1 MNDIA
6 STYHHTSGF
15 IPCSGAFTCTDGK
28 DLAIII
34 TGMNFQDFD
43 NGNFPITFDG
53 VINDM
58 TETANI
64 GASDKTRMV
73 DFNVEMSEMF
83 YFVGVPVP
91 QPPI

>member
-1 MNDIA
+1 M
-6 STYHHTSGF
+6 TSGF

-28 DLAIII
+28 DLSIII
-34 TGMNFQDFD
+34 TGMNFQDFN

-58 TETANI
+58 TENANT

-73 DFNVEMSEMF
+73 DFNVEMSKIS

>member
-1 MNDIA
+1 MLLHDAIQA
-6 STYHHTSGF
+6 S
-15 IPCSGAFTCTDGK
+15 AFTSNETLTCIDGK

-34 TGMNFQDFD
+34 TGMNFQDFN
-43 NGNFPITFDG
+43 NGNFPITFEG

-58 TETANI
+58 TENANV
-64 GASDKTRMV
+64 GVSDKTRMV
-73 DFNVEMSEMF
+73 DFSVEMSKIT